1 MIAGK
6 GVAKVLRKLVYGC
19 LDNGSCTYNSFKHLH
34 IFCLILTFTTKVVQ
48 FINHMRFACIIVKN
62 A

>member
-6 GVAKVLRKLVYGC
+6 RNAKVLRKSVYDD

-48 FINHMRFACIIVKN
+48 FINCMCFTCII